1 MKTTHLF
8 RKFAVAIVTMICLP
22 VLNMQAQTDQLP
34 QPAARL
40 HEPMDFSQMVAIPGS
55 LHPLARPANDAGRL
69 PGDTQMQHMMLFF
82 SQTQAQQAALKQLL
96 ADLQNPASPRYHHW
110 LTPQQFG
117 SQFGV
122 NDADIAKTEQWLQQ
136 QGFAIDSVANGKT
149 FVVFSGTATQV
160 ERAFQTEMHR
170 YVTTWQGQKETHFA
184 PSTQLHIPAALSPV
198 VLGLRDLDNFK
209 PHSMMLH
216 LAPQAQAMA
225 QQTPRLGA
233 VQPAFTSGQTGNHY
247 LAPGDISTIYDVNA
261 LYKQGINGT
270 GQSIA
275 VAGQSAI
282 LVSDIE
288 AFQNAAGLT
297 VKDPTIIQVPNTGT
311 SQVVSGDEG
320 ESDLDLEWSSAM
332 APGATVYF
340 VYTGSTSNGGVF
352 DSVTYAVDN
361 KTAPIISLSYG
372 ACEFDTGNYYQTFE
386 SVDSQG
392 AAQGQTILAAAGDS
406 GSTSCY
412 SSSSTDTLAQQEQLN
427 VNYPASSPN
436 VTAVGGT
443 EFNEGTATGAT
454 QYWSA
459 NGTNDVITSALSY
472 MPEVVWNDDASQYI
486 AAGGGGVSGDFTK
499 PTWQTGVPGIPG
511 DGQRDVPDI
520 SLDSSNNHDPY
531 LLCTSDQ
538 SNWNTQSSPPQTSS
552 CTSGFR
558 DSSTGYLTVAGGT
571 SFATPIMAGMVALIN
586 QKVNATSGQGNI
598 NPTLYTLAA
607 NSSTYG
613 TAFHDITTG
622 NNDCTN
628 AGTSL
633 CSGNALTEYMSGVGY
648 DLATGLGSFDLSLL
662 ANAWPM
668 STGTSLVST
677 TTTITP
683 STTTPT
689 IGQNVTFTIGVSSSS
704 GTPTGTVT
712 ITVDGAVQ
720 SPTLNLTNGTATY
733 TTSFTS
739 PGAHTVEASYAGDST
754 YAASSATTSVTASVI
769 STGVGTFSIA
779 ATNMT
784 VTDGNKTSSTISI
797 TPSGGYSGNVVISVN
812 PTGNNANNLASAC
825 FQVTDIAVGP
835 TGTSTGSFSIDTNAQ
850 NCINTNGQ
858 YRRFPGLRSTQP
870 GGPRSGNGRAPV
882 AAAAMLGGLLLAGF
896 FGRKSRKLR
905 SLAMLILL
913 VSFGWGLSG
922 CNSNGYG
929 GNGYGGYGGYG
940 YGNVVNPPTGTYTLT
955 VTGQDSKVASIAS
968 STTVTLQINP

>member
-1 MKTTHLF
+1 MKTTRQILQFAAAALF
-8 RKFAVAIVTMICLP
+8 AIALP
-22 VLNMQAQTDQLP
+22 ANLAQAQPDTLP

-40 HEPMDFSQMVAIPGS
+40 HEPMDFSQTVAIPGS
-55 LHPLARPANDAGRL
+55 LHPLASPSNDAGQL
-69 PGDTQMQHMMLFF
+69 PGDTPMRHMMLFF
-82 SQTQAQQAALKQLL
+82 SQTQAQKTALKQLL
-96 ADLQNPASPRYHHW
+96 ANQQNPASPLYHHW
-110 LTPQQFG
+110 LTPQQFA

-136 QGFAIDSVANGKT
+136 QGFSIDSVANGKT
-149 FVVFSGTATQV
+149 FVVFSGTASQV
-160 ERAFQTEMHR
+160 EQAFQTQMHR

-184 PSTQLHIPAALSPV
+184 PSTQLHIPVALSSV

-216 LAPQAQAMA
+216 LAPQAQAQE
-225 QQTPRLGA
+225 QQTPRLGS
-233 VQPAFTSGQTGNHY
+233 VQPAFTSGQTGNHF

-270 GQSIA
+270 GQTIV

-282 LVSDIE
+282 VVTDIE
-288 AFQNAAGLT
+288 AFQKAAGLT
-297 VKDPTIIQVPNTGT
+297 VKDPTIIQVPNTGS
-311 SQVVSGDEG
+311 SQTVSGDEG
-320 ESDLDLEWSSAM
+320 ESDLDLEWSGAM
-332 APGATVYF
+332 APGATIDF
-340 VYTGSTSNGGVF
+340 VYTGSTSQGGVF

-361 KTAPIISLSYG
+361 KLAPIISLSYG
-372 ACEFDTGNYYQTFE
+372 SCEFDIGTYYQTFE
-386 SVDSQG
+386 SVDSQA
-392 AAQGQTILAAAGDS
+392 AAQGQTIFAAAGDS

-412 SSSSTDTLAQQEQLN
+412 NSGSTDTLAQQEQLN

-443 EFNEGTATGAT
+443 EFNDGPATGAT
-454 QYWSA
+454 QYWAA
-459 NGTNDVITSALSY
+459 NGTNDVVTSALSY
-472 MPEVVWNDDASQYI
+472 IPEVVWNDDASQYI

-499 PTWQTGVPGIPG
+499 PTWQAGVPGIPG

-520 SLDSSNNHDPY
+520 SLDSSNNHDAY

-538 SNWNTQSSPPQTSS
+538 SNWNTTSSPPQASS
-552 CTSGFR
+552 CTNGFR
-558 DSSTGYLTVAGGT
+558 DSTTGYLTAAGGT

-598 NPTLYTLAA
+598 NPTLYTLAS
-607 NSSTYG
+607 NSTTYG
-613 TAFHDITTG
+613 SVFHDITTG
-622 NNDCTN
+622 NNDCAN
-628 AGTSL
+628 AGSST
-633 CSGNALTEYMSGVGY
+633 CSGNALTEYVAGTGY
-648 DLATGLGSFDLSLL
+648 DLATGLGSFDLNLL

-668 STGTSLVST
+668 STGTSLVAT

-683 STTTPT
+683 SSTTPS

-704 GTPTGTVT
+704 GTPTGSVT
-712 ITVDGAVQ
+712 ISVDGVAQ
-720 SPTLNLTNGTATY
+720 TPTLTLANGTATY
-733 TTSFTS
+733 TTSFST
-739 PGAHTVEASYAGDST
+739 PGAHTVEAAYAGDST
-754 YAASSATTSVTASVI
+754 YAASTGTASITATVV

-779 ATNMT
+779 ATNIT
-784 VTDGNKTSSTISI
+784 VTDGNKASSSISI
-797 TPSGGYSGNVVISVN
+797 MPSGGYSGNVVISVN

-825 FQVTDIAVGP
+825 FQVTDVAVGP
-835 TGTSTGSFSIDTNAQ
+835 TGTTTGTFSIDTNAQ

-858 YRRFPGLRSTQP
+858 YRRFPGLRSSQP
-870 GGPRSGNGRAPV
+870 GQPRSGNGRAPV

-922 CNSNGYG
+922 CNNNGYAP
-929 GNGYGGYGGYG
+929 GYGGYG
-940 YGNVVNPPTGTYTLT
+940 YGYGGNAVNPPTGTYTLT
-955 VTGQDSKVASIAS
+955 VTGQDSKVASITA